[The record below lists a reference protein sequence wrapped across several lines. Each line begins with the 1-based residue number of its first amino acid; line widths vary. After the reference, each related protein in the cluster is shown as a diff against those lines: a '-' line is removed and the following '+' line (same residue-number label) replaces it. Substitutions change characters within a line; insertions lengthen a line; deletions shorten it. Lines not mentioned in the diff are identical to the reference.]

1 MPIVWS
7 LWCVI
12 LRQYQDLIAE
22 RMILKGLLTAAA
34 LSAGILLSA
43 NFVLGSTKKLVTNS
57 ASKQFSTLMI
67 APFSLGNSAAA
78 ATLVTRS
85 PEVAFNYITQAQDLT
100 YKFSVQA
107 SRGETLSDILN
118 RTGVSSKDRASAIRS
133 LKKVFKP
140 SRLRQ
145 GQTVS
150 VTFQTDPET
159 LSDTRHASPGDFLEL
174 SLLPDFAHIIV
185 VEKNGDDEFSSSHEK
200 RQLTTRLVRASNT
213 INQSLF
219 MAGKKVK
226 VPSSVLSELIRL
238 YSWDVDFQRDI
249 RSGDEFELMYEQYS
263 DAQGKLVHSGD
274 VIYASL
280 ELSGKGHA
288 IYRHT
293 TANGDID
300 YFDEKGQSTKKEL
313 MRTPIDGARLSSGF
327 GRRKHPVLGYNKM
340 HKGLDFAAPR
350 GTPIYAAGNGTIK
363 YAGRKGAY
371 GNFVLISHN
380 ATYSTAYAHMKRIN
394 TAKGR
399 RVKQGQVIG
408 YVGTTGR
415 STGPHLHYEIRR
427 SGRQVNPLK
436 VKLPSGRK
444 LIGQELTSFQNTREK
459 IEAQYAKQGQ
469 SVNLASY

>member
-1 MPIVWS
+1 MVCNFTTLTRPE
-7 LWCVI
+7 C
-12 LRQYQDLIAE
+12 E
-22 RMILKGLLTAAA
+22 RMILKGLLTVAA

-43 NFVLGSTKKLVTNS
+43 NFVLGSTKKFVTNS
-57 ASKQFSTLMI
+57 VSEQFSTLMI

-78 ATLVTRS
+78 ATLVTR
-85 PEVAFNYITQAQDLT
+85 PPGDAFNYRTQTQDLT
-100 YKFSVQA
+100 YKFGVLV
-107 SRGETLSDILN
+107 SRGETLSDVLN
-118 RTGVSSKDRASAIRS
+118 IAGVSGKDSASVIRS

-140 SRLRQ
+140 SKLRQ
-145 GQTVS
+145 GQAVN
-150 VTFQTDPET
+150 VTFQTNPEI
-159 LSDTRHASPGDFLEL
+159 LSDTRHASPGNFLEL
-174 SLLPDFAHIIV
+174 SLLPDFAHIIAV
-185 VEKNGDDEFSSSHEK
+185 KKNGDDDFSASHEQ

-213 INQSLF
+213 IYQSLF

-226 VPSSVLSELIRL
+226 VPNSILSELIRL

-249 RSGDEFELMYEQYS
+249 RSGDGFELMYEQYY
-263 DAQGKLVHSGD
+263 DAQGKLAHNGD

-280 ELSGKGHA
+280 KLSGKGHV

-293 TANGDID
+293 TANGDVD
-300 YFDEKGQSTKKEL
+300 YFDKNGQSAKKEL

-363 YAGRKGAY
+363 YAGRNGAY
-371 GNFVLISHN
+371 GNFVLIRHN

-399 RVKQGQVIG
+399 RVKQGQIIG

-444 LIGQELTSFQNTREK
+444 LKGQELTSFQSSRGK
-459 IEAQYAKQGQ
+459 IEDQYAEHEQ
-469 SVNLASY
+469 SVNLALD

>member
-1 MPIVWS
+1 LVHV
-7 LWCVI
+7 CVT
-12 LRQYQDLIAE
+12 LRQYQNLNAE
-22 RMILKGLLTAAA
+22 WMILKGLLTVVA
-34 LSAGILLSA
+34 LSAGVLLSA
-43 NFVLGSTKKLVTNS
+43 NFVLGPTKKLISNS
-57 ASKQFSTLMI
+57 AREQFPTLMT

-78 ATLVTRS
+78 ATLVTRP
-85 PEVAFNYITQAQDLT
+85 PESTSNYRTQAQDLT
-100 YKFSVQA
+100 YKFSIQA

-118 RTGVSSKDRASAIRS
+118 RIGISGKDRASAIRS

-145 GQTVS
+145 GQAVS
-150 VTFQTDPET
+150 ITFQTNPGI
-159 LSDTRHASPGDFLEL
+159 LLDTRYSSPGDFLEL

-185 VEKNGDDEFSSSHEK
+185 VKKNGYNEFSASYEQ
-200 RQLTTRLVRASNT
+200 RQLTTQLVRASNT
-213 INQSLF
+213 IYQSLF

-249 RSGDEFELMYEQYS
+249 RSGDGFELMYEQYS
-263 DAQGKLVHSGD
+263 DAQGKLVHNGD
-274 VIYASL
+274 VVYASL
-280 ELSGKGHA
+280 ELSGKNHA

-293 TANGDID
+293 TANGNVN
-300 YFDEKGQSTKKEL
+300 YFNEKGQSTKKEL

-327 GRRKHPVLGYNKM
+327 GRRKHPILGYNKM

-350 GTPIYAAGNGTIK
+350 GTPIYAAGSGTIK

-371 GNFVLISHN
+371 GNFVLIRHN

-415 STGPHLHYEIRR
+415 STGPHLHYEIRL

-444 LIGQELTSFQNTREK
+444 LMGQELTSFQSTRK
-459 IEAQYAKQGQ
+459 RIEAQYAEQGQ
-469 SVNLASY
+469 SVKLASH

>member
-1 MPIVWS
+1 M
-7 LWCVI
+7 LCVAI
-12 LRQYQDLIAE
+12 DGYSNLNAE
-22 RMILKGLLTAAA
+22 RMILKGLLTATA
-34 LSAGILLSA
+34 LSAVILLSV
-43 NFVLGSTKKLVTNS
+43 NFVLGSTKIPVANGP
-57 ASKQFSTLMI
+57 SKQFSTLMM

-78 ATLVTRS
+78 AALITRP
-85 PEVAFNYITQAQDLT
+85 PEDASNYTIEVEDFT
-100 YKFSVQA
+100 YEFSVRV

-118 RTGVSSKDRASAIRS
+118 RAGVSQRDSSSAIRS

-145 GQTVS
+145 GQAVS
-150 VTFQTDPET
+150 VTFKTNPEI
-159 LSDTRHASPGDFLEL
+159 LSDTRHALPGDFLKL

-185 VEKNGDDEFSSSHEK
+185 VKRKGGDDFSASHVK
-200 RQLTTRLVRASNT
+200 RQLKTRLVRASNT

-219 MAGKKVK
+219 MAGKKVN
-226 VPSSVLSELIRL
+226 VPNSVLSELIRL

-249 RSGDEFELMYEQYS
+249 RSGDVFKLMFEQYS
-263 DAQGKLVHSGD
+263 DAQGKAVHNGE

-280 ELSGKGHA
+280 KLSGKDHD

-293 TANGDID
+293 TATGDAN
-300 YFDEKGQSTKKEL
+300 YFDEKGQSAKKEL

-327 GRRKHPVLGYNKM
+327 GRRKHPILGYTKM

-350 GTPIYAAGNGTIK
+350 GTPIYAAGNGTVQ

-371 GNFVLISHN
+371 GNFILIRHN
-380 ATYSTAYAHMKRIN
+380 ATYSTAYAHMKRVN

-399 RVKQGQVIG
+399 RVKQGQIIG

-444 LIGQELTSFQNTREK
+444 LVGRELTTFQTSREK
-459 IEAQYAKQGQ
+459 IEEQYAEQARPM
-469 SVNLASY
+469 NLATY